1 MNREPMEMKT
11 EYERFEDFKADIWRW
26 KNEHREEYNRFV
38 QMMAGCDERG
48 FFLFYRTVAKQMPQ
62 LVRQWELVYNDDTSP
77 DKFAGIYV
85 LFKEQNLPQQIVEQ
99 YNRMREAFSNK
110 ATSGTSTVASSS
122 LWRRIKMF
130 FGWRPEPR
138 IRISAPLV
146 LSWLFFGRSFE
157 TMVLMLERQAKRPE
171 AALPD
176 IQTCG
181 YVSKLVIQTSIQ
193 GRYRTR
199 KDWEQFFAGQNAAR
213 SGKLGEWAWKEV
225 GSETAPQPAASETR
239 TSASA
244 TATAELAPTAG
255 RPKAK
260 ELPLS
265 AYLNCENKD
274 AVIEVLRKFLIS
286 QHTANG
292 QALSYYALMQLELL
306 AVKTDKEFSVGMVR
320 EFGDVPTLKSES
332 AIRQA
337 ISRLRREQYI
347 TVNQKMR
354 SGRLLDSDEFAP
366 VLQRLKAEIKA
377 VQSSAVLSD

>member
-1 MNREPMEMKT
+1 MEMKA
-11 EYERFEDFKADIWRW
+11 EYERFEDFKADVRKW
-26 KNEHREEYNRFV
+26 KNEHREEYNRFA
-38 QMMAGCDERG
+38 QMMAGCDEQG

-62 LVRQWELVYNDDTSP
+62 LVRQWEMVYNDDTSP
-77 DKFAGIYV
+77 DKFTGIYV
-85 LFKEQNLPQQIVEQ
+85 LFKEQAVPQQIVGL
-99 YNRMREAFSNK
+99 YGRERNTVYTDS
-110 ATSGTSTVASSS
+110 ATPS
-122 LWRRIKMF
+122 LWQRTKRL
-130 FGWRPEPR
+130 FGWRSEPR
-138 IRISAPLV
+138 VRISAPLV

-157 TMVLMLERQAKRPE
+157 TMVQMLEKQAKRPE

-181 YVSKLVIQTSIQ
+181 YVSKLVIQTSIK
-193 GRYRTR
+193 GRYRTCE
-199 KDWEQFFAGQNAAR
+199 DWARFFAGQNAAR
-213 SGKLGEWAWKEV
+213 SGHLGEWALNEVKETEGV
-225 GSETAPQPAASETR
+225 NIQSGQPTPKFDNDTP
-239 TSASA
+239 TSIG
-244 TATAELAPTAG
+244 G

-265 AYLNCENKD
+265 AYLNCETKD

-292 QALSYYALMQLELL
+292 QALSYYALTQLELL

-366 VLQRLKAEIKA
+366 VLQRLKAEIKVA
-377 VQSSAVLSD
+377 QSSVVLSD

>member
-181 YVSKLVIQTSIQ
+181 YVSKLVIQTSIK
-193 GRYRTR
+193 GRYRTCE
-199 KDWEQFFAGQNAAR
+199 DWERFFAGQNAAR
-213 SGKLGEWAWKEV
+213 SGKLGEWALNEVKETEGV
-225 GSETAPQPAASETR
+225 NIQSRQPTPKFDNDTP
-239 TSASA
+239 TSIG
-244 TATAELAPTAG
+244 G

-265 AYLNCENKD
+265 AYLNGENKD

-366 VLQRLKAEIKA
+366 VLQRLKAEIKVA
-377 VQSSAVLSD
+377 QSSAVLSD

>member
-1 MNREPMEMKT
+1 MEMKA

-26 KNEHREEYNRFV
+26 KDEHREEYNRFA
-38 QMMAGCDERG
+38 QIMSGCDEQG

-62 LVRQWELVYNDDTSP
+62 LVKQWVLAYNDDTCS
-77 DKFAGIYV
+77 DKFTGIYV
-85 LFKEQNLPQQIVEQ
+85 LFKEQAVPQQIVEQ
-99 YNRMREAFSNK
+99 YRRERNTVYTDS
-110 ATSGTSTVASSS
+110 ATPS
-122 LWRRIKMF
+122 LWQRTKRL
-130 FGWRPEPR
+130 FGWRPEPHV
-138 IRISAPLV
+138 RISAPLV
-146 LSWLFFGRSFE
+146 LSWLLFGRSFE
-157 TMVLMLERQAKRPE
+157 TMVQMLEKQAKRPE

-199 KDWEQFFAGQNAAR
+199 KDWERFFAEQNAAR
-213 SGKLGEWAWKEV
+213 SGNLGEWAWKEV
-225 GSETAPQPAASETR
+225 GSETAPQPAASENR
-239 TSASA
+239 TPASA

-366 VLQRLKAEIKA
+366 VLQRLKAEIKVA
-377 VQSSAVLSD
+377 QSSAVFSD